1 MQLSLRLILACGL
14 AGLQFL
20 AVMAVV
26 FSSYFSSE
34 RALIEH
40 ARDLL
45 RDVGTNAIEHSK
57 GFLSPAEGAAELA
70 ARLAQNRVVA
80 SDDQSQLEQ
89 LLFQQLQIAPQ
100 FSGLYYGGEEGSF
113 VFVMRSPG
121 EAGPFR
127 TKLISYVGGQREV
140 KLIWRDDN
148 FNEITRK
155 LTPDDPYDPRER
167 AWYTGARDAGR
178 TIWADPYIF
187 FSSQQPGITLSAPVK
202 SGPEGVRGVIG
213 VDIEIASISDFLGRL
228 QIGTHGKAL
237 IINQNGDVIAH
248 PDKDLI
254 RVSSDDGTLRFPTIA
269 EFEDPIARA
278 AFAHLANGEARVDAV
293 TASQFTFRGEV
304 YVATLLPVISEKLP
318 WTISVYAPE
327 DDFTAV
333 IKENRARNIY
343 IAGGVALITAVI
355 GLVLADYIHR
365 PLRNFAAHSS
375 RMSAGDIFPEDPE
388 PRTYYELQGAN
399 TALRQQILARR
410 GAESEYGQT
419 FELASRPM
427 AQISSG
433 EGEVIRANARFAEL
447 LGASSPQA
455 IAGHRIEDLACP
467 EDLPAYRAHVGANRL
482 SESATSLEMRWLR
495 EDGRIIYVTMN
506 TIVIRDESGR
516 PRHGVLM
523 VDDITAYKE
532 REAEIARLNRDLS
545 HLARGHTM
553 GEMAS
558 GLAHELNQPLTA
570 IAQDADTARII
581 LGQQSDADPELREL
595 VHDIERESLRAGE
608 IIRALRSFIRK
619 DEGGQTGFNL
629 PDLADQTLRLVQAE
643 ASEADVR
650 INNLLPADLPLVL
663 GNRTQIAQVLVNLL
677 RNAIE
682 ALSSL
687 PGSGTGTG
695 TERIISLSAQREK
708 DMLRVSLEDNGPG
721 VSQKVSLFSQF
732 ETTKADGMGL
742 GLSICRSLI
751 QGNQGE
757 LWHDAPAGGGARF
770 TFTLPLHQTGTQ
782 SAERTRGLAAP
793 GTLATMSDKQDGTDN
808 V

>member
-1 MQLSLRLILACGL
+1 MRLSLRLILACGL

-34 RALIEH
+34 RALIDH

-45 RDVGTNAIEHSK
+45 RDVGTHAIAHSK
-57 GFLSPAEGAAELA
+57 GFLSPAEGAAVLA

-80 SDDQSQLEQ
+80 SDDQFQLEQ

-100 FSGLYYGGEEGSF
+100 FSGLYYGSEEGNF

-121 EAGPFR
+121 EAAPFR
-127 TKLISYVGGQREV
+127 TKLISHSNGRREV
-140 KLIWRDDN
+140 RLIWRDNN
-148 FNEITRK
+148 FNEIARK
-155 LTPDDPYDPRER
+155 VTPEDPYDPRER
-167 AWYTGARDAGR
+167 AWYQGARNEGR

-202 SGPEGVRGVIG
+202 NGPEGIRGVVG
-213 VDIEIASISDFLGRL
+213 VDIEIASISDFLANL
-228 QIGTHGKAL
+228 KIGTHGKAL

-248 PDKDLI
+248 PDKSLI
-254 RVSSDDGTLRFPTIA
+254 RVSREDGTLRFPTIA

-278 AFAHLANGEARVDAV
+278 AFAHLANGETGVEKV
-293 TASQFTFRGEV
+293 TASQFSFQGKV

-343 IAGGVALITAVI
+343 IAGAVALITAVI

-365 PLRNFAAHSS
+365 PLRHFAAQSS
-375 RMSAGDIFPEDPE
+375 RISAGDMLPEGPA
-388 PRTYYELQGAN
+388 PRTYFELEGAN
-399 TALRQQILARR
+399 TALREQILARR
-410 GAESEYGQT
+410 GVESEYGQT
-419 FELASRPM
+419 FELAPRAM
-427 AQISSG
+427 AQISPG
-433 EGEVIRANARFAEL
+433 EAAVIRANARFAEL
-447 LGASSPQA
+447 LGATSPLA
-455 IAGHRIEDLACP
+455 VLGHQIGDVAHP
-467 EDLPAYRAHVGANRL
+467 EDLPAYRAAVASDGLPEGQTNH
-482 SESATSLEMRWLR
+482 EMRWLR
-495 EDGRIIYVTMN
+495 KDGRVIHVSMN
-506 TIVIRDESGR
+506 AIVIRDATGL
-516 PRHGVLM
+516 PRHSVLM
-523 VDDITAYKE
+523 VDDITAHKE

-570 IAQDADTARII
+570 IAQNADTAR
-581 LGQQSDADPELREL
+581 LVLEQQRNADPELQEL
-595 VHDIERESLRAGE
+595 IGDIEREALRAGE

-619 DEGGQTGFNL
+619 DKSCSTGFDLAN
-629 PDLADQTLRLVQAE
+629 LADQTLRLVQAE
-643 ASEADVR
+643 ATEAGVR
-650 INNLLPADLPLVL
+650 ISNLLPADLPAVL

-682 ALSSL
+682 ALSAAPSA
-687 PGSGTGTG
+687 
-695 TERIISLSAQREK
+695 ERMVSLSARR
-708 DMLRVSLEDNGPG
+708 DGTMLRVSVEDNGPG
-721 VSQKVSLFSQF
+721 ISETISLFSQF

-751 QGNQGE
+751 QANQGE
-757 LWHDAPAGGGARF
+757 LWHEGTGISGARF
-770 TFTLPLHQTGTQ
+770 SFTLRLDPGGLER
-782 SAERTRGLAAP
+782 AEGIQGLAAASA
-793 GTLATMSDKQDGTDN
+793 LATIDDTQNGTEN